1 MENSIIL
8 IVKLL
13 SERYLLP
20 KHLGISSRKVSYWK
34 ERIILPFFTKDKHAK
49 MNIPEAV
56 WLFVVNELTIM
67 GVDSERLAALAKDV
81 WHNPIKEG
89 YLDKKLDKLMTSNN
103 TINIGYVE
111 FYEDLKKDEILKITL
126 KQEIN
131 PFTDSVIES
140 ILIDKSPLSLFYF
153 PSTGE
158 HHFSTGDKV
167 LPLKLLNL
175 TNEVPFICIP
185 IMPFIKKIV
194 SIEFNIVNKEF
205 SYLSEI
211 ENQIKDI
218 VLYKAPKYIELVVDK
233 DNIEPLV
240 IREQHKRAHQLADFF
255 LNNKLPKSS
264 KLLIEPR
271 SQDNY
276 KLTLITR

>member
-1 MENSIIL
+1 MENSIIH
-8 IVKLL
+8 IGKLL
-13 SERYLLP
+13 SERYILP

-34 ERIILPFFTKDKHAK
+34 EKIILPFFTKDKHAK
-49 MNIPEAV
+49 MNITEAV

-67 GVDSERLAALAKDV
+67 GVDSKRLKALAKDV
-81 WHNPIKEG
+81 WHKPIEQG
-89 YLDKKLDKLMTSNN
+89 YLDVKLDKLIATAVSKKAG
-103 TINIGYVE
+103 TVE
-111 FYEDLKKDEILKITL
+111 TYKTLKKDKILKITL

-131 PFTDSVIES
+131 PFTDSVLES
-140 ILIDKSPLSLFYF
+140 VLIKKNPISLFYF

-158 HHFSTGDKV
+158 HYFSTGDKE

-175 TNEVPFICIP
+175 TNEAPFICIP
-185 IMPFIKKIV
+185 IMPFVKTIV
-194 SIEFNIVNKEF
+194 SIEFNIVQKEF

-218 VLYKAPKYIELVVDK
+218 VLYKSPKYIELVVDR
-233 DNIEPLV
+233 DNIAPLV
-240 IREQHKRAHQLADFF
+240 IREQHKGAKQLADFI

-276 KLTLITR
+276 KLTLITK

>member
-1 MENSIIL
+1 MENNIIL
-8 IVKLL
+8 IGKLL
-13 SERYLLP
+13 SERYILP

-49 MNIPEAV
+49 MNITEAV
-56 WLFVVNELTIM
+56 WLFVVNELTII
-67 GVDSERLAALAKDV
+67 GVDSKRLEALAEDV
-81 WHNPIKEG
+81 WDKPRKEG
-89 YLDKKLDKLMTSNN
+89 YLDKKLDKLMASNDSKKAG
-103 TINIGYVE
+103 TVDLYKA
-111 FYEDLKKDEILKITL
+111 LKKDKILITTL
-126 KQEIN
+126 EQETN
-131 PFTDSVIES
+131 PFSDSVLES
-140 ILIDKSPLSLFYF
+140 VLIKKNPISLFYF

-158 HHFSTGDKV
+158 HHFSTGDKE

-175 TNEVPFICIP
+175 TNEVTFICIP
-185 IMPFIKKIV
+185 IMPFVKTIV
-194 SIEFNIVNKEF
+194 SVEFNMVQKEF

-218 VLYKAPKYIELVVDK
+218 VLYKAPKYIELVVDRE
-233 DNIEPLV
+233 NIAPLV
-240 IREQHKRAHQLADFF
+240 IREQHKGAKQLADFI

>member
-1 MENSIIL
+1 MKNIL
-8 IVKLL
+8 KDTAKLH

-20 KHLGISSRKVSYWK
+20 KHLSISSRKVTYWK
-34 ERIILPFFTKDKHAK
+34 ERFILPFFIKDKHAK
-49 MNIPEAV
+49 MNISEAV
-56 WLFVVNELTIM
+56 WLFVINELTTLGI
-67 GVDSERLAALAKDV
+67 DSERLAALAKDV

-103 TINIGYVE
+103 TKNIGYVE
-111 FYEDLKKDEILKITL
+111 FYEELKNDEILKITL

-153 PSTGE
+153 PSTGK
-158 HHFSTGDKV
+158 HHFSSGDKG
-167 LPLKLLNL
+167 LSLKLLNL

-185 IMPFIKKIV
+185 IMTFIKKIV
-194 SIEFNIVNKEF
+194 SIEFNIINKEF

-240 IREQHKRAHQLADFF
+240 IREQHKGAQQLADFF
-255 LNNKLPKSS
+255 LNNKLPQNC

-276 KLTLITR
+276 KLTLLTK